1 MKAVQE
7 WEEVN
12 IKDLKKKK
20 AAWEAYTVAVLDRV
34 WVFTDTQVRML

>member
-12 IKDLKKKK
+12 IKDFKKK

>member
-1 MKAVQE
+1 MEAVQE

-12 IKDLKKKK
+12 IKDLKK
-20 AAWEAYTVAVLDRV
+20 AAWEANTVAVLDRV